1 VESVNNLESRP
12 GLVAGNGMGAGGR
25 AWRWLLWLWIAL
37 TIVGAFLYAP
47 LAKDFIGQSS
57 RILFFHVPM
66 AWGSFVAF
74 MTAGVWSVLYLWR
87 RSADADRAATA
98 AVEVGLLFCVLA
110 TVTGAMWARVMWGA
124 WWNWDPRQTSIAVVL
139 VFYAAYLV
147 LRGAIE
153 DADTR
158 ATLGAVYAVLG
169 LVVAP
174 FFYFV
179 LPRMVTYT
187 LHPEAVINTRGKVE
201 VEAHMLQ
208 VLLASAFGFT
218 VVFFWLHRLRWRL
231 LRLEARRAPGVLVP

>member
-1 VESVNNLESRP
+1 MRQTGFSL
-12 GLVAGNGMGAGGR
+12 

-37 TIVGAFLYAP
+37 TIVGAFFYAP

-74 MTAGVWSVLYLWR
+74 MTAGVWSVMYLWR
-87 RSADADRAATA
+87 RQPDHDRAASA
-98 AVEVGLLFCVLA
+98 AIEVGLLFCVLA
-110 TVTGAMWARVMWGA
+110 TITGAMWARVMWGA

-153 DADTR
+153 DPDAR
-158 ATLGAVYAVLG
+158 ATLSAVYAALG

-174 FFYFV
+174 FFFFV

-187 LHPEAVINTRGKVE
+187 LHPEAVINARGKVE
-201 VEAHMLQ
+201 MEARMLQ
-208 VLLASAFGFT
+208 VLLASACGFT

-231 LRLEARRAPGVLVP
+231 LRLAARQAPGGLTP

>member
-1 VESVNNLESRP
+1 MTHLDSVEAVASVEAVP
-12 GLVAGNGMGAGGR
+12 DDR
-25 AWRWLLWLWIAL
+25 AFRLWPWLLWLWIAVS
-37 TIVGAFLYAP
+37 IVGAFLYAP

-74 MTAGVWSVLYLWR
+74 MTAGVWSAIYLWR
-87 RSADADRAATA
+87 REPDADRAAAA
-98 AVEVGLLFCVLA
+98 AVEIGLVFCVLA

-147 LRGAIE
+147 LRGAVE
-153 DADTR
+153 DPDAR
-158 ATLGAVYAVLG
+158 ARLGAVYAVLG

-174 FFYFV
+174 FFFFV
-179 LPRMVTYT
+179 LPRMTYT

-201 VEAHMLQ
+201 VEARMLQ
-208 VLLASAFGFT
+208 VLLASALGFT
-218 VVFFWLHRLRWRL
+218 AFFFWLHRLRWRL
-231 LRLEARRAPGVLVP
+231 LRVAARRAPGGIAP